1 MGSIFDDE
9 EPNLFAHQGV
19 PRNTASI
26 WVKTMMMT
34 SISSAAPRQDNMD
47 RERGLTAISSD

>member
-19 PRNTASI
+19 QTDQQVQPD
-26 WVKTMMMT
+26 
-34 SISSAAPRQDNMD
+34 QQ
-47 RERGLTAISSD
+47 